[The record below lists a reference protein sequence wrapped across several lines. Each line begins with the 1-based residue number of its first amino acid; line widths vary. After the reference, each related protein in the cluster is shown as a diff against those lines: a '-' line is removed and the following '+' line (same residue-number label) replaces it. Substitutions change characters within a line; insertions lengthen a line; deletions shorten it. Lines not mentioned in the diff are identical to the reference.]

1 MIPDF
6 PRAFLARQGAAV
18 KIGAGAS
25 ESCISSQLRAICN
38 FATRCTVSISRRKTT
53 NAISEDDEGKIKVIT
68 ICPKEV
74 PLQGSCSPA
83 VKFIIILEL
92 AALEGTP
99 AL

>member
-1 MIPDF
+1 M
-6 PRAFLARQGAAV
+6 
-18 KIGAGAS
+18 
-25 ESCISSQLRAICN
+25 
-38 FATRCTVSISRRKTT
+38 SISRRKTT